1 MEMRGDDPTQI
12 HGTIH
17 GSGYFGGGSVGGSY
31 VLADG
36 ALFSDDFHT
45 FTVDYEPERIAW
57 YVDGELYQS
66 RSPGDLPEGSAWSH
80 DGPVF
85 MILNLAV
92 GGNYLEDPDETTE
105 FPASVEVDWV
115 RVYERATPYPVD
127 TGAVE

>member
-1 MEMRGDDPTQI
+1 MAGVACRAAE
-12 HGTIH
+12 
-17 GSGYFGGGSVGGSY
+17 
-31 VLADG
+31 
-36 ALFSDDFHT
+36 ALWSH
-45 FTVDYEPERIAW
+45 P
-57 YVDGELYQS
+57 QS
-66 RSPGDLPEGSAWSH
+66 RALSRACLLHPFVKGIATGDLPEGSAWSH